1 MEKFTIEQRED
12 FFKEYTIEQQKQALD
27 ITLEKIKFLES
38 IYQTWWENY
47 FYDEIFRDSAYN
59 TRQRLC
65 QKSSALYDLIRKS

>member
-38 IYQTWWENY
+38 IYQT
-47 FYDEIFRDSAYN
+47 
-59 TRQRLC
+59 
-65 QKSSALYDLIRKS
+65 